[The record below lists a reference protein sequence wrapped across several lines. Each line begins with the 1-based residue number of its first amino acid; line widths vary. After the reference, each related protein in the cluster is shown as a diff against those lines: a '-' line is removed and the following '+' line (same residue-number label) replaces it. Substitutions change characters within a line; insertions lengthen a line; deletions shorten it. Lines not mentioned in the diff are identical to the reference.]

1 MILLVIFVTI
11 RLILD
16 DDDNDD
22 LSNDYGIQTL
32 YKMYDDDESMPVPVM
47 ALLAV
52 VA

>member
-1 MILLVIFVTI
+1 MILLVVIVTI

-22 LSNDYGIQTL
+22 LGNDYGIQTL
-32 YKMYDDDESMPVPVM
+32 CKMYDDDDSVSVPVM
-47 ALLAV
+47 PLLAV